1 MRIVLDTNVLVSGLL
16 SKGKPW
22 QVLTACV
29 TGGLTPILDP
39 RILGEYLDVLSRPHL
54 HIPPDVREAVL
65 DALEGRGE
73 LIFPEPLDLPLPD
86 PSDLPFLETAVSGRA
101 DALVTGN
108 LRDFPPH
115 LRRGIPVLNP
125 AAFLAH
131 RDPPR

>member
-29 TGGLTPILDP
+29 TGNLTPILDP
-39 RILGEYLDVLSRPHL
+39 RILDEYAEVLSRSGL
-54 HIPPDVREAVL
+54 HIPPEVATATLE
-65 DALEGRGE
+65 ALEGWGE
-73 LIFPEPLDLPLPD
+73 LIFPEPLEVHLPD
-86 PSDLPFLETAVSGRA
+86 PSDLPFLEAAVSGRA

-108 LRDFPPH
+108 LKDFPPH
-115 LRRGIPVLNP
+115 LRQGILVVNP

-131 RDPPR
+131 